1 MALYAVGNPKMD
13 FGRFAAALGNL
24 FEINGRQSA
33 ALNALLV
40 AAVLLAVAGIGY
52 TAAVS
57 EGNHR
62 YTEFYLLTENESGDL
77 VAQDYPESI
86 EAERPN
92 GFHVGIENHGGN
104 ETRYSVVVKLQRT
117 LVDNGTPE
125 VLDEEVVASESVNV
139 APNRQELRSVN
150 VTPEMRGSQMRLV
163 FLLYRGD
170 PPEQP
175 SMANAY
181 HETHLWVNVTAP
193 SDTDDVSDAFARPAR

>member
-1 MALYAVGNPKMD
+1 MVFD
-13 FGRFAAALGNL
+13 RFVAALGNL
-24 FEINGRQSA
+24 FEINGRRSA
-33 ALNALLV
+33 ALNALIV

-57 EGNHR
+57 EGDHR

-77 VAQDYPESI
+77 VAQNYPNSI
-86 EAERPN
+86 EAERPHA
-92 GFHVGIENHGGN
+92 FHVGIENHRGN
-104 ETRYSVVVKLQRT
+104 DTQYSVVVKLQRMY
-117 LVDNGTPE
+117 VENETPE
-125 VLDEEVVASESVNV
+125 VLEEEVVATESANV
-139 APNRQELRSVN
+139 AENRQEIRSVD

-181 HETHLWVNVTAP
+181 HENYLWLNVTAP
-193 SDTDDVSDAFARPAR
+193 SSTDDASDSFARPAS

>member
-1 MALYAVGNPKMD
+1 MKFYVLRSSKMV
-13 FGRFAAALGNL
+13 FARFVAALGNL
-24 FEINGRQSA
+24 FEINGRRSA

-40 AAVLLAVAGIGY
+40 VTVLLAVAGIGY

-86 EAERPN
+86 EADRSSD
-92 GFHVGIENHGGN
+92 FHVGIENHGGD
-104 ETRYSVVVKLQRT
+104 ETRYSVVVKLQRMF
-117 LVDNGTPE
+117 VENETPE
-125 VLDEEVVASESVNV
+125 VLEEEVVGSESVNV
-139 APNRQELRSVN
+139 AENRQEIRSVG

-170 PPEQP
+170 PPDQP
-175 SMANAY
+175 SVSNAY
-181 HETHLWVNVTAP
+181 HENHLWLNVTAP
-193 SDTDDVSDAFARPAR
+193 SDTDDVSDSFAGPSR